1 MENHVSRIEYV
12 LPDGFDS
19 VDEGARIRRESFSA
33 MEINYLNQNAAKFGY
48 KRVGNA
54 WVYEGG

>member
-1 MENHVSRIEYV
+1 MENHISRIEYV
-12 LPDGFDS
+12 LPDGFNS
-19 VDEGARIRRESFSA
+19 VDEVARIRRETFSA
-33 MEINYLNQNAAKFGY
+33 LEINWLDQNAANFGY